1 MFNGFSLTV
10 VQNAS
15 KWHLIETDGTDHQLK
30 PQPQPD
36 PEPEM
41 DPELPLEE
49 TVNNEYSED
58 SENRVMVSYDY
69 DFDSE
74 NKASVVDQVHKWIKK
89 QKKKPSTKR
98 KKKKKK
104 KKTKKQKRGCKG
116 RCRKKG
122 QNKVMVEYSGF
133 VDDRNPWIKKVCG
146 C

>member
-1 MFNGFSLTV
+1 MFNRFSLTV

-15 KWHLIETDGTDHQLK
+15 KWHLIETEGGHLPK
-30 PQPQPD
+30 PQHD
-36 PEPEM
+36 PEPEI

-49 TVNNEYSED
+49 TLNNEYSEN
-58 SENRVMVSYDY
+58 SEDRVMVSYDY

-74 NKASVVDQVHKWIKK
+74 NKASKR
-89 QKKKPSTKR
+89 R
-98 KKKKKK
+98 KKKRKPSKKRK

-122 QNKVMVEYSGF
+122 KQNKVMVEYSGF